1 MTTLRATIRRR
12 NFPMAG
18 SAFLVIVIIWLASF
32 QGASAHDARPAYMQ
46 VTEVAPQRY
55 EVIWRTPVLSGMRLP
70 VVLRFPA
77 NTRNVTEP
85 VLREL
90 SDSLVERRI
99 IETGGGLTGTRIE
112 IVGLQATI
120 TDALVRV
127 QMLDG
132 TYSTTLVRPSKPW
145 IDITA
150 SRGPLDVAR
159 AYLMHGIEHIL
170 FGYDHL
176 LFVLALILIVRSTRI
191 LLLTVT
197 AFTVAHSITLSLAT
211 LGVVHV
217 PGPPVEATI
226 ALSILLLACEIIR
239 AERGQ
244 ASMTAK
250 WPWLVAFSFGLL
262 HGFGFASALTEIDL
276 PQGDIP
282 LALFAFNVGVEIGQL
297 IFIAVVLGALRC
309 VKLIGFPTVVE
320 RHARSVASYGIGSMA
335 AYWFI
340 ERLAGFAT

>member
-1 MTTLRATIRRR
+1 MKTLRTFILIVFA
-12 NFPMAG
+12 
-18 SAFLVIVIIWLASF
+18 AFASF

-55 EVIWRTPVLSGMRLP
+55 EIIWRTPVLSGMRLP

-90 SDSLVERRI
+90 SDSLVERRM
-99 IETGGGLTGTRIE
+99 IETAGSLTGTRIE

-145 IDITA
+145 IEITT
-150 SRGPLDVAR
+150 SRSSLEVAA
-159 AYLMHGIEHIL
+159 AYLVHGIEHIL

-176 LFVLALILIVRSTRI
+176 LFVLALILIVLSTRM

-217 PGPPVEATI
+217 SGPPVEATI

-262 HGFGFASALTEIDL
+262 HGFGFASALTEIGL

-282 LALFAFNVGVEIGQL
+282 LALFAFNVGVEAGQL
-297 IFIAVVLGALRC
+297 IFIAVVLAALRC
-309 VKLIGFPTVVE
+309 AKLIRFPALVE
-320 RHARSVASYGIGSMA
+320 RYPRSVASYAIGSMA

-340 ERLAGFAT
+340 DRLAGFA

>member
-1 MTTLRATIRRR
+1 MTTRSGCLQCILMVR
-12 NFPMAG
+12 
-18 SAFLVIVIIWLASF
+18 SAFLGLAFAALALF
-32 QGASAHDARPAYMQ
+32 QSAIAHEARPAYMQ
-46 VTEVAPQRY
+46 VTEIAPQRY
-55 EVIWRTPVLSGMRLP
+55 EILWRTPVLSGMRLP
-70 VVLRFPA
+70 VVLRFPE

-85 VLREL
+85 AIREF
-90 SDSLVERRI
+90 SDSLIERRI
-99 IETGGGLTGTRIE
+99 IEASGGLTGTRID

-120 TDALVRV
+120 TDVLVRV

-132 TYSTTLVRPSKPW
+132 SYSTSLVRPSKPW
-145 IDITA
+145 IEIAT
-150 SRGPLDVAR
+150 SRSSLEVAT

-176 LFVLALILIVRSTRI
+176 LFVLALILIVRGFRV
-191 LLLTVT
+191 LLITVT

-239 AERGQ
+239 SDRGQ
-244 ASMTAK
+244 PSLTAQ

-262 HGFGFASALTEIDL
+262 HGFGFASALTDIGL

-282 LALFAFNVGVEIGQL
+282 LALFAFNVGVETGQL
-297 IFIAVVLGALRC
+297 IFIAVVLAALQCSRWIKLP
-309 VKLIGFPTVVE
+309 VLAERYARTVATYLIG
-320 RHARSVASYGIGSMA
+320 IMA
-335 AYWFI
+335 AYWFV

>member
-1 MTTLRATIRRR
+1 LSFRSIFFGAFFATLALL
-12 NFPMAG
+12 N
-18 SAFLVIVIIWLASF
+18 SAA
-32 QGASAHDARPAYMQ
+32 AHEARPAYME
-46 VTEVAPQRY
+46 VTEIAPHRY
-55 EVIWRTPVLSGMRLP
+55 QIVWRTPLLSGMRLP
-70 VVLRFPA
+70 VALRFSE
-77 NTRNVTEP
+77 NVRNVTEP

-90 SDSLVERRI
+90 SDSLIERRL
-99 IETGGGLTGTRIE
+99 IESDNELTGTRIE

-120 TDALVRV
+120 TDVLVRV

-132 TYSTTLVRPSKPW
+132 TYSTTLVHPSKPW
-145 IDITA
+145 IEIETSRSSFEVA
-150 SRGPLDVAR
+150 S

-176 LFVLALILIVRSTRI
+176 LFVLALILIVRNTRM

-197 AFTVAHSITLSLAT
+197 AFTVAHSVTLSLAT

-239 AERGQ
+239 AGRGQ

-262 HGFGFASALTEIDL
+262 HGFGFASALTEIGL

-282 LALFAFNVGVEIGQL
+282 LALFAFNVGVETGQL
-297 IFIAVVLGALRC
+297 MFIAVVLGALRC
-309 VKLIGFPTVVE
+309 TKWLKLPVFVE
-320 RHARSVASYGIGSMA
+320 RRARPAATYAIGVMA

-340 ERLAGFAT
+340 ERLAGFGM

>member
-1 MTTLRATIRRR
+1 MASATRIAR
-12 NFPMAG
+12 
-18 SAFLVIVIIWLASF
+18 LTKIVTVHAALLGLIFAAVSLF
-32 QGASAHDARPAYMQ
+32 QGAAAHESRPAYMQ
-46 VTEVAPQRY
+46 VTEIAPQRY
-55 EVIWRTPVLSGMRLP
+55 EILWRTPVLSGMRLP
-70 VVLRFPA
+70 VVLRFPE

-85 VLREL
+85 VIREL
-90 SDSLVERRI
+90 SDSLIERRI
-99 IETGGGLTGTRIE
+99 IEASGSLTGTRID

-120 TDALVRV
+120 TDVLVRV

-132 TYSTTLVRPSKPW
+132 SYSTTLVRPAKPW
-145 IDITA
+145 IEIAT
-150 SRGPLDVAR
+150 SRSSLEVAT

-176 LFVLALILIVRSTRI
+176 LFVLALILIVRRGRV
-191 LLLTVT
+191 LLITVT
-197 AFTVAHSITLSLAT
+197 AFTAAHSITLSLAT

-239 AERGQ
+239 SDRGQ
-244 ASMTAK
+244 SSLTAQ

-262 HGFGFASALTEIDL
+262 HGFGFASALTDIGL

-297 IFIAVVLGALRC
+297 IFIAVVLGALQCARRI
-309 VKLIGFPTVVE
+309 KLPVLVE
-320 RHARSVASYGIGSMA
+320 RHARTVATYAIGIMA
-335 AYWFI
+335 AYWFV

>member
-1 MTTLRATIRRR
+1 MVR
-12 NFPMAG
+12 
-18 SAFLVIVIIWLASF
+18 SAFLVIVFMVLASF
-32 QGASAHDARPAYMQ
+32 QGVSAHDARPAYMQ

-77 NTRNVTEP
+77 NTHNVTEP

-90 SDSLVERRI
+90 SDSLVERRVV
-99 IETGGGLTGTRIE
+99 ETEGGLTGTRIE

-132 TYSTTLVRPSKPW
+132 SYSTTLVRPSRPW
-145 IDITA
+145 IDITT
-150 SRGPLDVAR
+150 SRGSLGVAT

-176 LFVLALILIVRSTRI
+176 LFVLALILIVRSTRV

-197 AFTVAHSITLSLAT
+197 AFTLAHSITLSLAT
-211 LGVVHV
+211 LGVAHV
-217 PGPPVEATI
+217 AGPPVEATI

-239 AERGQ
+239 SEQGQ
-244 ASMTAK
+244 ASLTAK
-250 WPWLVAFSFGLL
+250 WPWVVAFSFGLL
-262 HGFGFASALTEIDL
+262 HGFGFASALSEIGL

-282 LALFAFNVGVEIGQL
+282 LALFSFNVGVETGQL
-297 IFIAVVLGALRC
+297 IFIAAVFVVLRC
-309 VKLIGFPTVVE
+309 ASLIRFPVVVTH
-320 RHARSVASYGIGSMA
+320 RARSDAAYAIGIMA

-340 ERLAGFAT
+340 ERLAGFGV